1 MLKDLLD
8 GSIKDICLDDQQD
21 VYVPVPTDMFLWAG
35 GDAGTDVDEN
45 SDQRL
50 VSPSIVLP
58 SGAGAPVLKF
68 WTRFDIEED
77 TATACYD
84 GAILEVSTDGGSNW
98 AQVANEDLLTL
109 QYNGPVDDG
118 FNNVLAGLDAWCDE
132 QDWIQ
137 AVVDLSGFDG
147 ETLNFR
153 YRLATDDSVGA
164 GQWHIDDVSVQ
175 SCELAPGNLPFDDG
189 FEEPLPPR

>member
-1 MLKDLLD
+1 MAENGPDTWVLD
-8 GSIKDICLDDQQD
+8 NSDSNS
-21 VYVPVPTDMFLWAG
+21 PTMAWNAE
-35 GDAGTDVDEN
+35 DVDEN

-58 SGAGAPVLKF
+58 SGASAPVLKF

-77 TATACYD
+77 SPTACYD

-137 AVVDLSGFDG
+137 AVVDLSGLDG
-147 ETLNFR
+147 ETLNFISGRDLRSR
-153 YRLATDDSVGA
+153 YSRRK
-164 GQWHIDDVSVQ
+164 
-175 SCELAPGNLPFDDG
+175 C
-189 FEEPLPPR
+189 